1 MNFEKSANFG
11 RLRVDKT
18 SLKSVAVI
26 VERWNFILVCIGLF
40 WCICVNMELFRSL
53 PSYRVMMKYVAS
65 SWVLPQWGGNFG
77 LMATVSLSWGAERFS
92 QATEKLR
99 PNDSDC
105 GCVDSTSCRFYMQSS
120 LIKVVSAV
128 RVNDSLCNSQKI
140 LMRTGNSLCWLG
152 CLRTRLLEP
161 SSFLKRWLRA
171 RFGCPRTFDRY
182 QLTFGQLPGW
192 SCQ

>member
-26 VERWNFILVCIGLF
+26 VEHWNFILVCIGLF
-40 WCICVNMELFRSL
+40 WCIWVNMELVISIIG
-53 PSYRVMMKYVAS
+53 YRIMMKYVAS
-65 SWVLPQWGGNFG
+65 SWVLTQWGGNFG
-77 LMATVSLSWGAERFS
+77 LMATVSLSWGAEKFS

-120 LIKVVSAV
+120 LTKVVSAV

-140 LMRTGNSLCWLG
+140 LIRAGNSLCWPG
-152 CLRTRLLEP
+152 CRRTRLLE
-161 SSFLKRWLRA
+161 RWLRA
-171 RFGCPRTFDRY
+171 RF
-182 QLTFGQLPGW
+182 
-192 SCQ
+192 